1 MNKRILASV
10 LSFALTGSMLLSGC
24 QGDAPASQ
32 AASTP
37 DASSKGQLTT
47 DPVEL
52 RFSWWGSDNR
62 HEAFQKVVDM
72 YMAEH
77 PNVTIKVEYG
87 AWTGWQQNILTQL
100 GGQTEAD
107 IMQVNYNWVH
117 SFGKGKNVFLDLNTV
132 SDYLDLDNWDAEYLK
147 AMQVDGQQAA
157 IPHGMTARANL
168 YSKPLFEAAGISYP
182 TTYEELM
189 AAGKVIGKDNTPTGA
204 DNKYVFLNI
213 GKECPDLFIAQMLY
227 NKTGKVMQVDG
238 KVQYT
243 EEEVAAAL
251 EQYQKFAESG
261 AMPTFEQQSG
271 MDNESDPVWTSG
283 RGGSIYEWIGTMDK
297 YLNSYKGG
305 EAKDEIAVAPY
316 IVESKDQKPNIFVKP
331 NLGYA
336 ISKNSKNPEVA
347 ADFLNYFFTNEKAV
361 TELGT
366 SIGISSNKVTKS
378 IQEKAGL
385 LKGIMKEGYDMLD
398 GYPQTVLDP
407 YFEDSNVRGARYEA
421 LEAFRSGKASS
432 AEAAKQYIAKQQ
444 QELDKLLK

>member
-32 AASTP
+32 VASTP

-72 YMAEH
+72 YTAEH

-107 IMQVNYNWVH
+107 IIQVNYNWVH

-132 SDYLDLDNWDAEYLK
+132 SDYLDLSNWDAEYLK

-189 AAGKVIGKDNTPTGA
+189 EAGKVIGKDNTATGA

-316 IVESKDQKPNIFVKP
+316 IVESKDQKPSIFVKP

-347 ADFLNYFFTNEKAV
+347 ADFLNYFFTNEQAV

-366 SIGISSNKVTKS
+366 SIGISSNKVTKG

-385 LKGIMKEGYDMLD
+385 LTGIMKEGYDMLD
-398 GYPQTVLDP
+398 GYSQTVLDP

-421 LEAFRSGKASS
+421 LEAFRSGKTSS